1 MSDPRPALRATYG
14 HWLRVRDRVR
24 ALEASLAAAEHRL
37 QRDARCSDDPA
48 MATLAAQLS
57 MERQAMESLASG
69 LDARIA
75 TVKFDCDAIESA
87 HVEAIVAAARTKGR
101 DLTSTLRTRGDFTPA
116 PDDENEYA

>member
-37 QRDARCSDDPA
+37 QLDARRNDDPA

-57 MERQAMESLASG
+57 TERQAMQALAAE
-69 LDARIA
+69 LDAHIG
-75 TVKFDCDAIESA
+75 TVKRDCAAIEST
-87 HVEAIVAAARTKGR
+87 HIEAIVSAARTN
-101 DLTSTLRTRGDFTPA
+101 FTPA
-116 PDDENEYA
+116 PGDENEHA